1 MPGFALDSPRY
12 LDPAQDTDSLMR
24 MILELASEVWVQRDR
39 LEVIEH
45 FLDERGQVT
54 RADIDEYVPTDDV
67 KGALAAGRRQFVERL
82 LSAAQHGTEPEAPAV
97 S

>member
-1 MPGFALDSPRY
+1 MPGFAIDSPRY
-12 LDPAQDTDSLMR
+12 LDPALDTDSLMR

-39 LEVIEH
+39 LEIIEH

-54 RADIDEYVPTDDV
+54 RADIDEYVPTDETKD
-67 KGALAAGRRQFVERL
+67 ALAAGRRQFVERL
-82 LSAAQHGTEPEAPAV
+82 LSAAQHGSDPATPAG

>member
-12 LDPAQDTDSLMR
+12 LDPTLDTDSLMR

-39 LEVIEH
+39 LEVIE
-45 FLDERGQVT
+45 FLLDDRGALT
-54 RADIDEYVPTDDV
+54 RDDINDYVPTDEV
-67 KGALAAGRRQFVERL
+67 KAQLAAGRTQFVSRL
-82 LSAAQHGTEPEAPAV
+82 LAAAQHGTEPAAPPA

>member
-12 LDPAQDTDSLMR
+12 LDPALDTDSLMR

-39 LEVIEH
+39 LEIIEQL
-45 FLDERGQVT
+45 LDEHGQVS
-54 RADIDEYVPTDDV
+54 RAEIDGYVPTDSV
-67 KGALAAGRRQFVERL
+67 KEALAAGRRQFIDRL
-82 LSAAQHGTEPEAPAV
+82 LSAALHGSESETART

>member
-12 LDPAQDTDSLMR
+12 LDPTLDTDSLMR

-39 LEVIEH
+39 LEIVEH
-45 FLDERGQVT
+45 LLDEHGQVT
-54 RADIDEYVPTDDV
+54 RAAIDDYVPTDEV
-67 KGALAAGRRQFVERL
+67 KAQLAAGRTQFVNRL
-82 LSAAQHGTEPEAPAV
+82 LAAAQHGTEPATPPV